1 MLLCP
6 YTLEV
11 GAETRKGESLPR
23 VLGGWDHQAG

>member
-11 GAETRKGESLPR
+11 GEKPRKGESLHH
-23 VLGGWDHQAG
+23 VLVGWDHQAG